1 MRTTLLLPL
10 SLLLLLSS
18 GCSTFRQPAVGTS
31 RASFVSY
38 CTNSNVRRGISR
50 RTAAAV
56 CACTYDRTRSH
67 YSAAQWRSTVAAYE
81 RTGHNATFDRHM
93 NEAAQTCV
101 RRYSPEGR

>member
-10 SLLLLLSS
+10 SLLLLLGS

-38 CTNSNVRRGISR
+38 CTNSNVRQGISR

-67 YSAAQWRSTVAAYE
+67 YSTAQWRNTIAAYE
-81 RTGHNATFDRHM
+81 RTRRDATFDRHM

-101 RRYSPEGR
+101 RRHSPEGR